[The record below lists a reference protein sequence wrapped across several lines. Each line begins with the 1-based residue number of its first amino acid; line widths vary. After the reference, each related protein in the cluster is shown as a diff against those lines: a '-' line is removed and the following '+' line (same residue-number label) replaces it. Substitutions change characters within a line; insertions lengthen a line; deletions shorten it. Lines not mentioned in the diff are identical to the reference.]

1 MLWLYFISL
10 AAAGYGDPVDG
21 MPSLSERE
29 LHMWTNAVRV
39 DPQAFDTE
47 FRRGGC
53 SFSGF
58 KTAEKSSKRP
68 LMWNPELNE
77 AARFHSED
85 MRANDHFSHTS
96 YDGTPFSERISRF
109 YSEGHVGE
117 NIAWGYPDP
126 FIAVMEGWMCSP
138 GHRANIMTAGYN
150 ELGTGQDGVYYTQ
163 NFGGRQDA
171 EHRALSMGIHLPHS
185 PQDTATFVVDFYD
198 VDGRQPQQV
207 EVVLNGTPSPM
218 FLKWGAPDMGVYT
231 TEVDLTGAPCHA
243 YFFRAIVDGEET
255 RFPEEGMYGWGDCFY
270 NDWDAQWFAQ
280 QWLDEESDK
289 KNYAWRDVSP
299 LRHCHPL

>member
-29 LHMWTNAVRV
+29 LHMWTNVVRV

-68 LMWNPELNE
+68 LMWNLELNE

-198 VDGRQPQQV
+198 VDGRPATTSRGRIEWYAV
-207 EVVLNGTPSPM
+207 SNVFKVGCAGYGCLHDRSRPDRSAVSCLFLPSHRGRRGNA
-218 FLKWGAPDMGVYT
+218 F
-231 TEVDLTGAPCHA
+231 
-243 YFFRAIVDGEET
+243 
-255 RFPEEGMYGWGDCFY
+255 
-270 NDWDAQWFAQ
+270 
-280 QWLDEESDK
+280 S
-289 KNYAWRDVSP
+289 
-299 LRHCHPL
+299 